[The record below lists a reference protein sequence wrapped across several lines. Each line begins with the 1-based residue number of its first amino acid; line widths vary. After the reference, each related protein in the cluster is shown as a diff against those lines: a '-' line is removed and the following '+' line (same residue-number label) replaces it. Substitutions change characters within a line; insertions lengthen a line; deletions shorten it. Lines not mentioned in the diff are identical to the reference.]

1 MIRNLLAI
9 CAFAAGLAT
18 FASAMAATYF
28 LFRAIANTSASGP
41 RRWIVKMT
49 RLNAVLFPDELS
61 PIGLHYRASWVRAST
76 ALWCSIVIMLAMVL
90 GLELTKPN

>member
-18 FASAMAATYF
+18 FASAMMATYF
-28 LFRAIANTSASGP
+28 HFRAIANITAGGP
-41 RRWIVKMT
+41 RRWIVKMN

-61 PIGLHYRASWVRAST
+61 PIGLQYRARCLRALTACLCST
-76 ALWCSIVIMLAMVL
+76 AIMAATALVL
-90 GLELTKPN
+90 GLTKPN